1 MFALTRRGRHGVNV
15 WPAFVDALAA
25 VLLVFIF
32 IVLMFVVAQFFLS
45 EILAGRNR
53 ALDAL
58 SEQVAALANTLA
70 LEREKTA
77 TLGDTIAEL
86 SSRLDATLAERDSLA
101 ERLTVTTQRL
111 EYAESQTAQLQARLE
126 DADKIIAADK
136 QRIELQLKEL
146 ASLQQDIAALR
157 QLRKELE
164 ARVGDLDATL
174 KQRDQEILAERDR
187 SKALDARLAEQIER
201 TRLSQVEI
209 EKRDIRV
216 RELTSQVATLDRA
229 LAQEQ
234 ELSGQAQ
241 GRVELLT
248 QQVAAL
254 REQLKRLAGALA
266 LAEKQVKE
274 QEVQLDELGRRLN
287 LALARKVE
295 ELNRYRSEFFGR
307 LREVLGE
314 HPSIRIVGDRFV
326 FQSELLFPT
335 ASASLVPEG
344 KRQLAQLAETLKTV
358 THEIPTDI
366 DWVLRVDGHTDRRPI
381 RTEQFPSNWALSTAR
396 ALSVVQYLI
405 AQGIAPRHLAATGFG
420 EFRPLDHADTAAAYA
435 RNRRIEI
442 KLTQP

>member
-15 WPAFVDALAA
+15 WPAFVDALAS

-45 EILAGRNR
+45 EILTGRNR

-58 SEQVAALANTLA
+58 SEQVAALADTLA
-70 LEREKTA
+70 LEREKNTR
-77 TLGDTIAEL
+77 LGETVAEL

-101 ERLTVTTQRL
+101 KHLTLTTQRL
-111 EYAESQTAQLQARLE
+111 ETAESQTQQLQVQLE
-126 DADKIIAADK
+126 EANKVIAADK

-146 ASLQQDIAALR
+146 ASLQQDIASLR
-157 QLRKELE
+157 QLREELE
-164 ARVGDLDATL
+164 ARIGDLSATL
-174 KQRDQEILAERDR
+174 KQRDQKLLAERDR
-187 SKALDARLAEQIER
+187 SKALQARLAEQTER

-209 EKRDIRV
+209 DKRDIRL
-216 RELTSQVATLDRA
+216 RELTTQIATLDRA
-229 LAQEQ
+229 LADEKQ
-234 ELSGQAQ
+234 LSERAE

-248 QQVAAL
+248 QQIAAL
-254 REQLKRLAGALA
+254 REQLTRLSGALA
-266 LAEKQVKE
+266 LAEKQVKD
-274 QEVQLDELGRRLN
+274 QKVQIDELGRRLN

-307 LREVLGE
+307 LREVLGN
-314 HPSIRIVGDRFV
+314 HPNIRIVGDRFV

-335 ASASLVPEG
+335 ASATLVPEG
-344 KRQLAQLAETLKTV
+344 KRQLAQLAQTLKSV
-358 THEIPTDI
+358 THEIPKDI

-381 RTEQFPSNWALSTAR
+381 HTKQFPSNWELSTAR

-405 AQGIAPRHLAATGFG
+405 GQGIAPKHLAATGFG
-420 EFRPLDHADTAAAYA
+420 EFHPLDDANTAAAYA

>member
-1 MFALTRRGRHGVNV
+1 
-15 WPAFVDALAA
+15 
-25 VLLVFIF
+25 
-32 IVLMFVVAQFFLS
+32 
-45 EILAGRNR
+45 LAGRNR

-58 SEQVAALANTLA
+58 SEQVAALADTLA

-77 TLGDTIAEL
+77 TLGDTVAEL
-86 SSRLDATLAERDSLA
+86 SSRLDATLAERDSLV
-101 ERLTVTTQRL
+101 ERLTLTTQRL
-111 EYAESQTAQLQARLE
+111 EVAESQTAQSQARLE
-126 DADKIIAADK
+126 DAEKIIAADK

-146 ASLQQDIAALR
+146 ASLQQDISALR

-164 ARVGDLDATL
+164 ARVGDLGATL
-174 KQRDQEILAERDR
+174 EQRDQELLAERDR
-187 SKALDARLAEQIER
+187 SKALQARLAEQTER
-201 TRLSQVEI
+201 THLAQAQI
-209 EKRDIRV
+209 DKRDIRV
-216 RELTSQVATLDRA
+216 RELTMQIAALDRT
-229 LAQEQ
+229 LAQEKQ
-234 ELSGQAQ
+234 LSERAQ

-254 REQLKRLAGALA
+254 REQLTRLSGALE

-274 QEVQLDELGRRLN
+274 QEVQIDELGRRLN
-287 LALARKVE
+287 MALARKVE

-307 LREVLGE
+307 LREVLGD
-314 HPSIRIVGDRFV
+314 HPSIRVVGDRFV

-335 ASASLVPEG
+335 ASATLVPEG

-420 EFRPLDHADTAAAYA
+420 EFHPLDNADTAAAYA

>member
-1 MFALTRRGRHGVNV
+1 MFAVTRRGRHGVNV
-15 WPAFVDALAA
+15 WPAFVDALAS

-70 LEREKTA
+70 LEREKTS
-77 TLGDTIAEL
+77 TLGDTVAEL

-101 ERLTVTTQRL
+101 ERLTLTRQRL
-111 EYAESQTAQLQARLE
+111 EAAESQTAQMQARLE
-126 DADKIIAADK
+126 DADQIIAADK

-164 ARVGDLDATL
+164 TRVGDLSTTL
-174 KQRDQEILAERDR
+174 KQRDQDLLAERDR
-187 SKALDARLAEQIER
+187 SKALEARLAEQTER

-216 RELTSQVATLDRA
+216 REVTSQIAALDRA
-229 LAQEQ
+229 LAQEKQ
-234 ELSGQAQ
+234 LSERSQ
-241 GRVELLT
+241 GRVDLLT

-254 REQLKRLAGALA
+254 REQLTRLSGALA
-266 LAEKQVKE
+266 LAENQVKE
-274 QEVQLDELGRRLN
+274 QEAQIDELGRRLN

-307 LREVLGE
+307 LREVLGDR
-314 HPSIRIVGDRFV
+314 PSIRIVGDRFV

-335 ASASLVPEG
+335 ASATLVPEG

-381 RTEQFPSNWALSTAR
+381 HTEQFPSNWALSTAR

-405 AQGIAPRHLAATGFG
+405 AQGIAPRHLAAAGFG
-420 EFRPLDHADTAAAYA
+420 EFHPLDTADTAAAYA

>member
-1 MFALTRRGRHGVNV
+1 MFALSRRGRHGVNV
-15 WPAFVDALAA
+15 WPAFVDALAS

-58 SEQVAALANTLA
+58 SEQVAALADTLA
-70 LEREKTA
+70 LERKKNTR
-77 TLGDTIAEL
+77 LGETVAEL

-101 ERLTVTTQRL
+101 KQLTLTTQRL
-111 EYAESQTAQLQARLE
+111 EAAESQTTQLQAQLK
-126 DADKIIAADK
+126 DADKVIAADK

-157 QLRKELE
+157 QLREELE
-164 ARVGDLDATL
+164 ARVGELSTTL
-174 KQRDQEILAERDR
+174 KHRDQDLLAERDR
-187 SKALDARLAEQIER
+187 SKALEARLAEETER
-201 TRLSQVEI
+201 THLSQVEI
-209 EKRDIRV
+209 DKRDIRI
-216 RELTSQVATLDRA
+216 RELTTQIATLDRA
-229 LAQEQ
+229 LADEKQ
-234 ELSGQAQ
+234 LSEQAQ

-248 QQVAAL
+248 QQIVAL
-254 REQLKRLAGALA
+254 REQLTRLSGALA
-266 LAEKQVKE
+266 LAEKKVKE
-274 QEVQLDELGRRLN
+274 QKVQIGELGRRLN

-307 LREVLGE
+307 LREILGD

-335 ASASLVPEG
+335 ASATLVPEG
-344 KRQLAQLAETLKTV
+344 KRQLTQLAQTLKAV
-358 THEIPTDI
+358 TQEIPNDI
-366 DWVLRVDGHTDRRPI
+366 DWILRVDGHTDRRPI
-381 RTEQFPSNWALSTAR
+381 HTEQFPSNWALSMAR

-405 AQGIAPRHLAATGFG
+405 AQGIAPRHLAAVGFG
-420 EFRPLDHADTAAAYA
+420 EFHPLDEADTPAAYA

>member
-15 WPAFVDALAA
+15 WPAFVDALAS

-58 SEQVAALANTLA
+58 SQQVAALADTLA

-77 TLGDTIAEL
+77 ALGDTVAEL
-86 SSRLDATLAERDSLA
+86 SSRLDVTLAERDSLA
-101 ERLTVTTQRL
+101 GRLTLTTQHL
-111 EYAESQTAQLQARLE
+111 ETAESRMTQLQAQLGE
-126 DADKIIAADK
+126 ADKVIAADK
-136 QRIELQLKEL
+136 ERIELQLKEL

-157 QLRKELE
+157 QLRDKLQ
-164 ARVGDLDATL
+164 AQVGDLGAAL
-174 KQRDQEILAERDR
+174 KQRDQELLAERDR
-187 SKALDARLAEQIER
+187 SKALRAQLADQTER

-209 EKRDIRV
+209 DKRDIRV
-216 RELTSQVATLDRA
+216 RELTTQIAALDRA
-229 LAQEQ
+229 LAQEKQ
-234 ELSGQAQ
+234 LSERAQ

-254 REQLKRLAGALA
+254 REQLTRLSGALA
-266 LAEKQVKE
+266 LSEKQMKQ
-274 QEVQLDELGRRLN
+274 QEVQIDELGRRLN

-307 LREVLGE
+307 LREVLGD
-314 HPSIRIVGDRFV
+314 HPSIRVVGDRFV

-335 ASASLVPEG
+335 ASATLVPEG

-366 DWVLRVDGHTDRRPI
+366 HWVLRVDGHTDRRPI
-381 RTEQFPSNWALSTAR
+381 HTGQFPSNWALSTAR

-405 AQGIAPRHLAATGFG
+405 ARGIAPRHLAAAGFG
-420 EFRPLDHADTAAAYA
+420 EFHPLDNADTATAYA
-435 RNRRIEI
+435 RNRRIEV